1 MLLAQVGKTGNEV
14 KLATF
19 AIDYKTY
26 ESALI
31 NVITVAEFKSA
42 MRTKTHI
49 VLYRTFDAEA
59 INAFDLEQK
68 QIIEGAVMETS
79 SNNDFVFT

>member
-1 MLLAQVGKTGNEV
+1 
-14 KLATF
+14 
-19 AIDYKTY
+19 
-26 ESALI
+26 
-31 NVITVAEFKSA
+31 

-59 INAFDLEQK
+59 INAFDLEHR